1 VWCRYAREEIP
12 LHIVPMPRISES
24 CIDNWHELVD
34 ILMKEESEAYARVKV
49 AENND
54 IVVQVHNGSGELSLF
69 VSCVRKMLLL
79 LLTLDC

>member
-1 VWCRYAREEIP
+1 M
-12 LHIVPMPRISES
+12 PMPRISES

-69 VSCVRKMLLL
+69 VFRAKMLLL
-79 LLTLDC
+79 LLTLI

>member
-1 VWCRYAREEIP
+1 MPVSQVVNLVRVENITLGVCCRYAREEIP

-54 IVVQVHNGSGELSLF
+54 IVVQVHNGSGKLS
-69 VSCVRKMLLL
+69 
-79 LLTLDC
+79 